1 MGVLVVF
8 SQIVPSCC
16 IASHQASLIAATGQQ
31 FPYEFSY
38 GELRCP
44 APSAPAVAS
53 RSSRAHKFL
62 VKPTA
67 PRPIASAPASASGSG
82 PNFSPIPTTGS
93 ISAQPNR
100 RGRSAILTIGV
111 TTVTLGQST
120 NSTTE
125 NSSDCVILGGTIQ
138 VLQRWTCE
146 ACRRACTE
154 SRGIQHFQWRTAF
167 HGSSRSHRCA

>member
-1 MGVLVVF
+1 MGVLVVCP
-8 SQIVPSCC
+8 QIVPSCC

-67 PRPIASAPASASGSG
+67 PRPTASVPASASGSG
-82 PNFSPIPTTGS
+82 PSFSLIPTTGS
-93 ISAQPNR
+93 TSALPNR
-100 RGRSAILTIGV
+100 RGRCAILEGVDSTIWPLALAIVSNPFPNVSRQPGPAKPQGGV
-111 TTVTLGQST
+111 QPKTTGRALAH
-120 NSTTE
+120 
-125 NSSDCVILGGTIQ
+125 
-138 VLQRWTCE
+138 QRGLFG
-146 ACRRACTE
+146 ALAL
-154 SRGIQHFQWRTAF
+154 RGYP
-167 HGSSRSHRCA
+167 SL